1 MPRPVLCRDYY
12 TRKLKN
18 KDIMECSAGN
28 KCQLEHPK
36 EITPAISKEYER
48 KTGFCYCGAS
58 LKTLMNRR
66 FCQRNTD
73 HSTPSLF
80 FVVCG
85 RTRKSIQRCFYPE
98 GPAPRV
104 SF

>member
-80 FVVCG
+80 LLFVVELVKVSNDVS
-85 RTRKSIQRCFYPE
+85 TRRDPLR
-98 GPAPRV
+98 G
-104 SF
+104 